1 MPSVRDVLIEA
12 RQKLSSL
19 QVEAASNSS
28 GNASTSSLD
37 AELLLAEVMQVGRS
51 FFYSDPNAEP
61 SWAQLEDFQQL
72 LQRRLGGE
80 PVAYLLGRQEF
91 WSLVLKVNAATLIPR
106 PETELLVEL
115 TLAKLDSTESCR
127 IADLGTGSG
136 AIALALASERPGWQI
151 TATDISAEALKVAEE
166 NRQAHHLENVI
177 LRQGEWLSALQGKFH
192 AVVSNPPYIAA
203 ADPHLS
209 SGNIRFEPELAL
221 TPGADGLASFRQISA
236 QAGDYLLPGG
246 WLLFEHGFD
255 QADQVQC
262 MLLAAGMDNIE
273 TLQDL
278 EGLDRVTIGQYLE
291 RG

>member
-1 MPSVRDVLIEA
+1 MPSVRDVLTDA
-12 RQKLSSL
+12 RQKLTRQSANPSGN
-19 QVEAASNSS
+19 SPGNSS
-28 GNASTSSLD
+28 TSTLD
-37 AELLLAEVMQVGRS
+37 AELLLAEIMQVGRS
-51 FFYSDPNAEP
+51 FFYSDPDAEP
-61 SWAQLEDFQQL
+61 SWAQLERFNQL
-72 LQRRLGGE
+72 LQRRLDGE

-91 WSLVLKVNAATLIPR
+91 WSMVLKVNAATLIPR

-115 TLAKLDSTESCR
+115 TLAKLDSKESCR
-127 IADLGTGSG
+127 VADLGTGSG
-136 AIALALASERPGWQI
+136 AIALALASERPEWQI
-151 TATDISAEALKVAEE
+151 TATDISPDALKVAEE

-203 ADPHLS
+203 ADPHLR

-221 TPGADGLASFRQISA
+221 SPGDDGLASFRQISA
-236 QAGDYLLPGG
+236 NAGEYLFPGG

-262 MLLAAGMDNIE
+262 MLLAAGMENIK

-278 EGLDRVTIGQYLE
+278 EGLDRVTIGQWLE
-291 RG
+291 NE